1 MRVIAM
7 VSRGLRGWRLLCG
20 FFGFGLMLAVVPL
33 FVLNWFA
40 GGRPSIL
47 GFFGYTPCPR
57 PDACDGIDMIGPITL
72 LTGNPVWWDVFVLY
86 GVLGLGVFIV
96 VHAAH

>member
-7 VSRGLRGWRLLCG
+7 MRGWRLWLG
-20 FFGFGLMLAVVPL
+20 FFGFGLMLAVMPL
-33 FVLNWFA
+33 FVINWFA

-47 GFFGYTPCPR
+47 GYTPCTR
-57 PDACDGIDMIGPITL
+57 PGACDGIDMIGPITL

-96 VHAAH
+96 VSAAH